1 MHDGPHD
8 HPHAYPH
15 GDSAGHAHGH
25 SDGHAHAHP
34 NARARPGHNGAR
46 DAAQWQTPHLPPGHV
61 EEPITPRERD
71 LDLVEASFVEG
82 FARCSDATSFL
93 RLAGIPFVG
102 IAGDGARLS
111 LLRVEI
117 EDLTD
122 VGSAVPLLGGEGMRY
137 DPLPEKLVSRRRH
150 LMFVYHDGVRL
161 VRLGFAEART
171 LAAL

>member
-8 HPHAYPH
+8 DPHE
-15 GDSAGHAHGH
+15 H
-25 SDGHAHAHP
+25 SH
-34 NARARPGHNGAR
+34 ARPGHNAAR
-46 DAAQWQTPHLPPGHV
+46 GAAQWQTPHLPPEHA
-61 EEPITPRERD
+61 EEPATPPERD

-93 RLAGIPFVG
+93 RLAGIPFEGVG
-102 IAGDGARLS
+102 ADGRRLC
-111 LLRVEI
+111 LLRVEV
-117 EDLTD
+117 EDMTD

-150 LMFVYHDGVRL
+150 LRFAYHDGVQL
-161 VRLGFAEART
+161 VRLGFAEARG

>member
-8 HPHAYPH
+8 HPHHHP
-15 GDSAGHAHGH
+15 HGH
-25 SDGHAHAHP
+25 SEP
-34 NARARPGHNGAR
+34 QVRPGHNVSHA
-46 DAAQWQTPHLPPGHV
+46 AAQWQTPHLPPGHV
-61 EEPITPRERD
+61 HDPTTPTGRD

-82 FARCSDATSFL
+82 FTRCSDATSFL
-93 RLAGIPFVG
+93 RLAGIPFECV
-102 IAGDGARLS
+102 AADGRRLH

-150 LMFVYHDGVRL
+150 LGFVYHDGTQL
-161 VRLGFAEART
+161 VRLGFAEARALAT
-171 LAAL
+171 L

>member
-8 HPHAYPH
+8 HPHGHPH
-15 GDSAGHAHGH
+15 D
-25 SDGHAHAHP
+25 HP
-34 NARARPGHNGAR
+34 HEHFHPRPGHNAAR
-46 DAAQWQTPHLPPGHV
+46 DAAQWQTPHLPPGHA
-61 EEPITPRERD
+61 EEPAAPRERD

-93 RLAGIPFVG
+93 RLAGIPFEG
-102 IAGDGARLS
+102 AAADGRRLC

-117 EDLTD
+117 EDMAD

-150 LMFVYHDGVRL
+150 LRFVYHDGAQL
-161 VRLGFAEART
+161 VRLGFAEARELT
-171 LAAL
+171 AL